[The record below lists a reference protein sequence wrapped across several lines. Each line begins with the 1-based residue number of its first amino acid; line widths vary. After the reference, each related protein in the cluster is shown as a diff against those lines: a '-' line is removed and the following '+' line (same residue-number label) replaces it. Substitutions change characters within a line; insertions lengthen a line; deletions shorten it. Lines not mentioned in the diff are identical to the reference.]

1 MALIEIVTPS
11 FVREDA
17 RGLFAEVVNRGPWET
32 VIAGSMKAG
41 AVLGHHYHKLTDML
55 LYLSRGSAEVTLV
68 DVRTGERAV
77 GRIEQRQAV
86 RLPPQHAH
94 SVRFLEASDFLL
106 LKSRRFGQEDPDTF
120 PYPVAD
126 GPATT

>member
-1 MALIEIVTPS
+1 MALIEIVIPS

-17 RGLFAEVVNRGPWET
+17 RGLFAEVVNGGPWET
-32 VIAGSMKAG
+32 IITGSMRPG

-77 GRIEQRQAV
+77 GRIEPRQAV

-94 SVRFLEASDFLL
+94 AVRFLEASDFLL
-106 LKSRRFGQEDPDTF
+106 LKSRRFDQDDPDTF
-120 PYPVAD
+120 PYPLTDV
-126 GPATT
+126 PATM